1 MVTMHPAF
9 RPTESIIQQFR
20 DVAKCYSASCVFADA
35 QGRRN
40 VMHSAIKPI
49 FPGKLVGP
57 AFTVKLTPGDLQD
70 GLAALELAKAGDVI
84 VVDAG
89 GETETSVWGGLM
101 TQLCQQ
107 NGVVGA
113 IVDGAGRDVDEVR
126 DLKFMFFSR
135 SITPRGTHTMFSKRQ
150 DEVRLQ
156 VPIQCGGVIVS
167 PGDMI
172 VGDEI
177 GVTVIAGP
185 DQENI
190 LRLAREQAEREEKTR
205 RAIAS
210 GKTYAQLLEE
220 FGRI

>member
-1 MVTMHPAF
+1 
-9 RPTESIIQQFR
+9 
-20 DVAKCYSASCVFADA
+20 
-35 QGRRN
+35 
-40 VMHSAIKPI
+40 
-49 FPGKLVGP
+49 
-57 AFTVKLTPGDLQD
+57 
-70 GLAALELAKAGDVI
+70 
-84 VVDAG
+84 
-89 GETETSVWGGLM
+89 
-101 TQLCQQ
+101 
-107 NGVVGA
+107 
-113 IVDGAGRDVDEVR
+113 
-126 DLKFMFFSR
+126 
-135 SITPRGTHTMFSKRQ
+135 MFSKRQ